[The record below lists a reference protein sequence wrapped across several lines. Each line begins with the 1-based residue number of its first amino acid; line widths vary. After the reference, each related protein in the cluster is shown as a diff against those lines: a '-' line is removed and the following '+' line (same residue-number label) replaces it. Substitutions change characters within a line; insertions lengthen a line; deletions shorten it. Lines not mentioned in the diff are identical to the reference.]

1 MAMDTDSLTI
11 KELQERY
18 GIKTRQ
24 TVYNWCEA
32 AGIEFDKDDRNRSI
46 IPADKLPLLDQVR
59 DHVADGGRLDR
70 FTPISATVPDTV
82 KDSALDTTEDSST
95 PTVYPPEDTHL
106 LVQLLGAIASHL
118 PASSPLD
125 AYRDLEEAAAKG
137 WLLDSSTVRSLIGV
151 APRGERFVR
160 GCWQF
165 DRAGKLGRSSA
176 WRVTKA
182 EYP

>member
-32 AGIEFDKDDRNRSI
+32 AGIEFDKDDRNRSV

-70 FTPISATVPDTV
+70 FTPISETVPDTQQ
-82 KDSALDTTEDSST
+82 DTTLDTIEDTST

-118 PASSPLD
+118 PTSSPLD

-137 WLLDSSTVRSLIGV
+137 WLLDTSTVRSLIGV

-160 GCWQF
+160 GGWQF
-165 DRAGKLGRSSA
+165 DRSGKLGRSSA
-176 WRVTKA
+176 WRVTKP
-182 EYP
+182 E